1 MMMVSFRIKGEYIE
15 LIQLLKVVGIAESGG
30 HAKAIVEN
38 GEVKVNGVV
47 EERKRAKL
55 KTGDKVEFN
64 GEEFVME

>member
-1 MMMVSFRIKGEYIE
+1 MVSFRIKGEYIE

>member
-1 MMMVSFRIKGEYIE
+1 MMVSFRIKGEYIE